1 MQSFRVVLLCAIT
14 ACSTELGKPSQ
25 FIVPGAAGAGASG
38 PDGAAGDPAQA
49 GRDGGGQ
56 SGAGGA
62 SGSGAGLPCEVEAV
76 LRARCQS
83 CHSAPPASGVPMALI
98 SYADLAAPARSDA
111 SRRVAD
117 VALARMQLGQMPPPP
132 AAPAT
137 AVEVAGIED
146 WIARG
151 AMRETCESSVGDAG
165 LPLDGATAPDPYDTT
180 TVCTSGEYWDDGD
193 DDSPRM
199 HPGGPCVS
207 CHAQEDGPDFTIGGT
222 VYPTAHEP
230 TDCNGV
236 DGEDDVEV
244 SVVITDAEGQVLTLE
259 VNDVG
264 NFYTERAIAFP
275 FRAKVVA
282 GGRERHMGAAQM
294 TGNCNGCHTESGAN
308 GAPGRIMAP

>member
-1 MQSFRVVLLCAIT
+1 MKAASYTCDEVLVQYFRVVLLCAIT
-14 ACSTELGKPSQ
+14 ACSAERGKPTQ
-25 FIVPGAAGAGASG
+25 FIVPGAAGASAAGQG
-38 PDGAAGDPAQA
+38 GAAGDRAQA
-49 GRDGGGQ
+49 G
-56 SGAGGA
+56 S
-62 SGSGAGLPCEVEAV
+62 
-76 LRARCQS
+76 
-83 CHSAPPASGVPMALI
+83 
-98 SYADLAAPARSDA
+98 
-111 SRRVAD
+111 
-117 VALARMQLGQMPPPP
+117 
-132 AAPAT
+132 
-137 AVEVAGIED
+137 
-146 WIARG
+146 
-151 AMRETCESSVGDAG
+151 
-165 LPLDGATAPDPYDTT
+165 DGATGPGPYDTP

-207 CHAQEDGPDFTIGGT
+207 CHAQEDGPEFTIGGT

-264 NFYTERAIAFP
+264 NFYTERQIAFP
-275 FRAKVVA
+275 FNAKVVA